1 MYSDSPPRN
10 IFCVIYLI
18 NTFNNNYYYDYSY
31 YDYNFDSSVHN
42 NGSSDLFVP
51 LCNMNGQPDVDY
63 RKKYRSLK
71 RKLRLLVYEQE
82 SFQDELRKAQRKL
95 LKVSRDKSFLL
106 DRLLQYETLEDSS
119 TDSDATAS
127 SENSEGETQRAGDA
141 PPSKKKKS
149 HTSPFPSAVG
159 PAPSLPRLSPVG
171 FPQPQQPTPPHYI
184 HTSSSQPPPRERPP
198 KPHKPKKTPKLSL
211 SPSDSLSSLS
221 ASSKLPPMS
230 VSATVPQQMFS
241 DTGGEE
247 EEEEEGG
254 EGEEE
259 EEEEE
264 EGGEGDEEEEEGEEE
279 EEDEEEEDNM
289 EGDDNLVIDIPE

>member
-1 MYSDSPPRN
+1 M
-10 IFCVIYLI
+10 LI
-18 NTFNNNYYYDYSY
+18 R
-31 YDYNFDSSVHN
+31 
-42 NGSSDLFVP
+42 G
-51 LCNMNGQPDVDY
+51 NMNGQPDVDY

-82 SFQDELRKAQRKL
+82 TFQDELRKAQRKL

-159 PAPSLPRLSPVG
+159 PVPSLPRLSPVG

-184 HTSSSQPPPRERPP
+184 HTSSSQPPPVGRSPSPAPPPASASVWGGRGAPRPHKGKRERPP
-198 KPHKPKKTPKLSL
+198 KPHKTKKTPKLSL

-221 ASSKLPPMS
+221 VSSKLPPMS

-247 EEEEEGG
+247 EEEEE
-254 EGEEE
+254 EEV
-259 EEEEE
+259 
-264 EGGEGDEEEEEGEEE
+264 EGGEEEEEGEEGGE
-279 EEDEEEEDNM
+279 AR
-289 EGDDNLVIDIPE
+289 